1 MSACVTL
8 DEVLAAAHA
17 RCASL
22 VPETSGYLALAVSD
36 ATSRLPLR
44 LDDRAVLLTTE
55 GTVTVRTRGEP
66 VAPAEAARLLRDLL
80 ARLLAASAGSMPNLA
95 TTARPRPAS
104 EQDPDAVA
112 RELEAALIPVN
123 RNAAR
128 RALARLARETLRAKE
143 AGRLKRARPAAQ
155 ARPAALEASEE
166 AAPAASAARAPT
178 PGAHDEVATRGAVVG
193 PRADEAAGATRGQEA
208 SAARAE
214 VAGAPLAPLTT
225 AVVELTLSPGPV
237 APAVVELTLSPG
249 LVAIATSGQTAP
261 APAIAG
267 DVAEAAAAS
276 EASGLPSEIA
286 PASEHATHIDA
297 RVEVIPEPTPT
308 VVQAV
313 VEIEMTGAPAEI
325 PAIPELIEPARAIA
339 PVAPIARVATPAPA
353 VAAVAPAEER
363 AAPASSPLARDATSC
378 GQALTSPE
386 GIEVFLVEL
395 SPEPAGVVPPS
406 QEPTPTQSILVEF
419 SPEPAGV
426 APLSQEPTPTV
437 ATAVWAEMMVPESAA
452 VTSRADA
459 FGAAADAPVDVA
471 DAFGAAA
478 DAPADVADAAA
489 DVADAAADVADA
501 ADAPVD
507 VADAFGAAADA
518 PVDVADAFGAAADAP
533 ANVAD
538 AAADVADAAD
548 APVDVAQAADAPADA
563 PVDVAHAADAPVD
576 VAHVADAPA
585 DAPVDVA
592 HAADAPGDVAD
603 VPADAPADAPVDVA
617 HAADAPAVAADVP
630 ADAVET
636 ARAPAIHVL
645 LEAAPA
651 LQVTPAYGGWPLV
664 QRSDVA
670 AASAHSRA
678 SVAPFEETP
687 AARHT
692 LPWPIP
698 AHRADDAPGAPAPAA
713 LTAPPPT
720 SEAPVSARAD
730 APPTNAAPVEEP
742 CPAGL
747 DPIDAIVWSASR
759 RSRSAR
765 PPADGAGPSRVDE
778 LVARFVA
785 QSEHSAQRRA
795 ARSMKALAGLD
806 PTLTPPPVTALSA
819 ISALAALKQR
829 SPLTA
834 ARPPVPSESAA
845 LGALDERSRPPAPLV
860 APRRRG
866 LSLWLALVALALLC
880 AVLVGTLRPELFASL
895 AEPLARG
902 ALHAV
907 PRAEARTPP
916 PHD

>member
-112 RELEAALIPVN
+112 REVEAALIPVN

-178 PGAHDEVATRGAVVG
+178 PGADAEAAARGAVVG
-193 PRADEAAGATRGQEA
+193 LRAEEAAGAARGQEA

-214 VAGAPLAPLTT
+214 VAGAPLAP

-249 LVAIATSGQTAP
+249 LVAIAGQAAP

-267 DVAEAAAAS
+267 DVAEADAAAES
-276 EASGLPSEIA
+276 SGLPSDIA
-286 PASEHATHIDA
+286 PASGHATHIDA
-297 RVEVIPEPTPT
+297 LVEVIPEPTPT

-313 VEIEMTGAPAEI
+313 VEIEVAGAPAEI

-339 PVAPIARVATPAPA
+339 PVAPIALVATPAPA

-363 AAPASSPLARDATSC
+363 AAAASSPLARDAASC

-437 ATAVWAEMMVPESAA
+437 ATAVWAEMMVPENAA
-452 VTSRADA
+452 VTSGADA
-459 FGAAADAPVDVA
+459 PGAAADAPVDVA
-471 DAFGAAA
+471 DAFGAA
-478 DAPADVADAAA
+478 V

-507 VADAFGAAADA
+507 VADAAADVADAADA
-518 PVDVADAFGAAADAP
+518 PVD
-533 ANVAD
+533 VAD

-548 APVDVAQAADAPADA
+548 APVDVADAAADVADAFDAAAGA
-563 PVDVAHAADAPVD
+563 PVDVAD
-576 VAHVADAPA
+576 
-585 DAPVDVA
+585 
-592 HAADAPGDVAD
+592 
-603 VPADAPADAPVDVA
+603 
-617 HAADAPAVAADVP
+617 AADAPAVVVDVP

-645 LEAAPA
+645 LEAASA

-687 AARHT
+687 AVRHT

-698 AHRADDAPGAPAPAA
+698 AHRADDAPGAPAAAA
-713 LTAPPPT
+713 LAAPPPPPT

-730 APPTNAAPVEEP
+730 APPTDAAPVEEP

-778 LVARFVA
+778 LVARFAA

-806 PTLTPPPVTALSA
+806 ATLTPPPVTTLSA

>member
-8 DEVLAAAHA
+8 DEVIAAAQA

-95 TTARPRPAS
+95 ATARPRPAS

-143 AGRLKRARPAAQ
+143 AGRLRRARAGAQ
-155 ARPAALEASEE
+155 ARPAAPEASAPAAPEASAPAAPE
-166 AAPAASAARAPT
+166 ASAPAAPEASAPAAAAPAV
-178 PGAHDEVATRGAVVG
+178 GDEVAVAQRDQGAVA
-193 PRADEAAGATRGQEA
+193 PRAPAI
-208 SAARAE
+208 
-214 VAGAPLAPLTT
+214 
-225 AVVELTLSPGPV
+225 VELTLSPGPV

-249 LVAIATSGQTAP
+249 LVTCETAGPTVP

-267 DVAEAAAAS
+267 DIAVTADAAGVG
-276 EASGLPSEIA
+276 EASPEIA
-286 PASEHATHIDA
+286 PEPDHATH
-297 RVEVIPEPTPT
+297 VEAPVEAVPEPTPT

-313 VEIEMTGAPAEI
+313 VDVEAAAVQAEI
-325 PAIPELIEPARAIA
+325 PAIPELIEPVRSIA
-339 PVAPIARVATPAPA
+339 PVAPIAPVATPAPA
-353 VAAVAPAEER
+353 VATASAAGER
-363 AAPASSPLARDATSC
+363 AAPSSSAAARDAASC
-378 GQALTSPE
+378 REAFTSPE

-395 SPEPAGVVPPS
+395 SPSPASVVAPPA
-406 QEPTPTQSILVEF
+406 EPTPTQSILVEF
-419 SPEPAGV
+419 SPDPGGV

-437 ATAVWAEMMVPESAA
+437 ATAVWAEMAAAEDAAATSAVDALAATAEAPA
-452 VTSRADA
+452 VVIEAPAVVVEAPAATAEAPAVVVEAPAVVVEAPAVVVEAPAATAEAPAVVVEALAATAEAPAVVVEALAATAEAPAVVVEALAATAEAPAVVVEAPAVVAEAAATTADDADA
-459 FGAAADAPVDVA
+459 LAAD
-471 DAFGAAA
+471 
-478 DAPADVADAAA
+478 DAPAAA
-489 DVADAAADVADA
+489 
-501 ADAPVD
+501 
-507 VADAFGAAADA
+507 GA
-518 PVDVADAFGAAADAP
+518 
-533 ANVAD
+533 
-538 AAADVADAAD
+538 
-548 APVDVAQAADAPADA
+548 
-563 PVDVAHAADAPVD
+563 
-576 VAHVADAPA
+576 
-585 DAPVDVA
+585 
-592 HAADAPGDVAD
+592 
-603 VPADAPADAPVDVA
+603 
-617 HAADAPAVAADVP
+617 P

-636 ARAPAIHVL
+636 ARAPAIQVL

-664 QRSDVA
+664 ERGDVA
-670 AASAHSRA
+670 AASAPRRA
-678 SVAPFEETP
+678 SVAPPEETP

-692 LPWPIP
+692 LPWPLP
-698 AHRADDAPGAPAPAA
+698 AQRGDGAPAPAA
-713 LTAPPPT
+713 VTAAPAPADAAPPQ
-720 SEAPVSARAD
+720 APAAPSAAPAD
-730 APPTNAAPVEEP
+730 APPADAAPVEEP

-747 DPIDAIVWSASR
+747 DTVDAIVWSASR

-778 LVARFVA
+778 LVARFAA

-806 PTLTPPPVTALSA
+806 LTLTPPPVAALSA
-819 ISALAALKQR
+819 IPARAAASAR
-829 SPLTA
+829 SPLSA
-834 ARPPVPSESAA
+834 ATPPVPSEDASPGAA
-845 LGALDERSRPPAPLV
+845 LAALDVDSRPPAPVV

>member
-143 AGRLKRARPAAQ
+143 AGRLKRARAGAQ
-155 ARPAALEASEE
+155 ARPAAQEASEE
-166 AAPAASAARAPT
+166 AAPAGRAARAPT
-178 PGAHDEVATRGAVVG
+178 PGAHDEVATRAEVT
-193 PRADEAAGATRGQEA
+193 GAT
-208 SAARAE
+208 
-214 VAGAPLAPLTT
+214 LAP

-249 LVAIATSGQTAP
+249 LVASATAGQTAS
-261 APAIAG
+261 ATSPAIAG
-267 DVAEAAAAS
+267 DVAEAAAAA

-286 PASEHATHIDA
+286 PAPEHATHIDA
-297 RVEVIPEPTPT
+297 QVEVIPEPTPT

-313 VEIEMTGAPAEI
+313 VDIEMAGAPAEV
-325 PAIPELIEPARAIA
+325 PAIPELIEPARSIA
-339 PVAPIARVATPAPA
+339 PVAPIALTATPAPA

-363 AAPASSPLARDATSC
+363 AAPASSPLARDAASC
-378 GQALTSPE
+378 QALTSPE

-395 SPEPAGVVPPS
+395 SPAPAGVVPPS

-426 APLSQEPTPTV
+426 VPLSQEPTPTV
-437 ATAVWAEMMVPESAA
+437 ATAVWAEMMAPGNAA
-452 VTSRADA
+452 VTSGADA
-459 FGAAADAPVDVA
+459 PDAGAGTFDAAADAPVDVA
-471 DAFGAAA
+471 DALDAAA
-478 DAPADVADAAA
+478 DAPAV
-489 DVADAAADVADA
+489 VADA
-501 ADAPVD
+501 ADAPAV
-507 VADAFGAAADA
+507 
-518 PVDVADAFGAAADAP
+518 
-533 ANVAD
+533 
-538 AAADVADAAD
+538 VADAAD
-548 APVDVAQAADAPADA
+548 AP
-563 PVDVAHAADAPVD
+563 
-576 VAHVADAPA
+576 
-585 DAPVDVA
+585 
-592 HAADAPGDVAD
+592 
-603 VPADAPADAPVDVA
+603 
-617 HAADAPAVAADVP
+617 AVVADVP

-645 LEAAPA
+645 LEAASA

-664 QRSDVA
+664 HRSDVA
-670 AASAHSRA
+670 AASAHPRA

-698 AHRADDAPGAPAPAA
+698 SQRADDAPGAPAPAA
-713 LTAPPPT
+713 LTAPPPQT

-730 APPTNAAPVEEP
+730 APPADAAPVEEP

-765 PPADGAGPSRVDE
+765 PPAEGEGPSRVDE

-829 SPLTA
+829 SPLAA

-845 LGALDERSRPPAPLV
+845 LGALDESSRPPAPLV

-916 PHD
+916 PRD